1 MCVCVCVCVCRGGE
15 GLVGCVQNRQFGAC
29 VPRLP
34 GFILLVS
41 FGDTLLMVSDLDIV
55 YDCHLRPLLQS

>member
-1 MCVCVCVCVCRGGE
+1 M
-15 GLVGCVQNRQFGAC
+15 GCVQNRQFGTC

-41 FGDTLLMVSDLDIV
+41 FGDTLLMVSNLDIV